1 MLNGSPLFTG
11 GTGFGESEIRR
22 YMLENDLV
30 EAITGLPTDML
41 GTKIQLSLDDVR
53 DLPNSVPPLGEQI
66 QITVFLDNELVKF
79 DTLTIEAQ
87 RAIYLLQERRTALI
101 SAAGYRL
108 D

>member
-1 MLNGSPLFTG
+1 MFTG

>member
-1 MLNGSPLFTG
+1 
-11 GTGFGESEIRR
+11 
-22 YMLENDLV
+22 MLENDLV